1 MGARL
6 AARRAEV
13 RVELSLVLGPMK
25 SGKSLDLIAQMA
37 PLAYSRLSC
46 AVVQSARHVR
56 DARIVS
62 RTGASV
68 PTVKLDSLRPLLDTD
83 EDVVAIDEVHMF
95 APADVRV
102 VEELVLRGT
111 RVLACGI
118 DLDHRGELFATVRAL
133 LELGPTEVR
142 YRRAVCDRCQDLH
155 AAFTQ
160 VLSGGLPFLD
170 RLGASEPLPDD
181 GTFTY
186 EALCRRC
193 FVLPETAIVTGT
205 AGVVRASADAAE

>member
-1 MGARL
+1 M
-6 AARRAEV
+6 
-13 RVELSLVLGPMK
+13 ELSLVLGPMK
-25 SGKSLDLIAQMA
+25 SGKSLDLIAQVA
-37 PLAYSRLSC
+37 PLAYSRLTC

-68 PTVKLDSLRPLLDTD
+68 PTMKLDTLEPLLHTE

-95 APADVRV
+95 TPTDVRV

-118 DLDHRGELFATVRAL
+118 DLDHRGELFATIRAL
-133 LELGPTEVR
+133 LELGPSEVR
-142 YRRAVCDRCQDLH
+142 YRRAVCDRCQDLN

-160 VLSGGLPFLD
+160 VLAAGIPFLEP
-170 RLGASEPLPDD
+170 LGASEPLPDD

-193 FVLPETAIVTGT
+193 FVLPETAIVTGSPGVPRAT
-205 AGVVRASADAAE
+205 AGLRED

>member
-1 MGARL
+1 M
-6 AARRAEV
+6 
-13 RVELSLVLGPMK
+13 ELSLVLGPMK
-25 SGKSLDLIAQMA
+25 SGKSLELIAQMA
-37 PLAYSRLSC
+37 PLAYSRLNC

-56 DARIVS
+56 DDHIVS

-68 PTVKLDSLRPLLDTD
+68 STVKLDMLEPLLHTT

-95 APADVRV
+95 SPTDVRV

-133 LELGPTEVR
+133 LELGPTDVR

-160 VLSGGLPFLD
+160 VLNDGVPFLAS
-170 RLGASEPLPDD
+170 LGTSEPLPDD

-193 FVLPETAIVTGT
+193 FVLPETAIVTG
-205 AGVVRASADAAE
+205 